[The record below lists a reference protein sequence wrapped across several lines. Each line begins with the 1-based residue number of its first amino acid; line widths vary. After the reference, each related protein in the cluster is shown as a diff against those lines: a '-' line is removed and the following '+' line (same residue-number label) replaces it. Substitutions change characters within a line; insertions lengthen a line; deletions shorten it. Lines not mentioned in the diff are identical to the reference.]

1 MLFLILSQLF
11 NRAGILKDLIAAG
24 ADVNTSDLA
33 GNTPLHMAVYSGLPE
48 IVRLLIEQGKAH
60 PAKPNRWT
68 RLVVYYVMVK
78 LLFVFFGGW
87 LLVFLP

>member
-1 MLFLILSQLF
+1 MAFLIMLNNFLRS
-11 NRAGILKDLIAAG
+11 GTLKDLIAAG

-68 RLVVYYVMVK
+68 RLVAQVI
-78 LLFVFFGGW
+78 
-87 LLVFLP
+87 